1 MKRIF
6 LLCIMLC
13 FVAPIAIKAEKK
25 QFENG
30 LYWELNDDGVLRISG
45 NGYMSSRASESV
57 RPWGL
62 SRKEIKKIII
72 CEGVRSVGYDAF
84 GGSNCESVELPN
96 TIEWIGYCAFW
107 H

>member
-45 NGYMSSRASESV
+45 NGYMSRLEIESI
-57 RPWGL
+57 RPWKL
-62 SRKEIKKIII
+62 SRKEIKKII
-72 CEGVRSVGYDAF
+72 SK
-84 GGSNCESVELPN
+84 
-96 TIEWIGYCAFW
+96 
-107 H
+107 